1 MARDKTNQSEWA
13 LIAFTALVPAAFGL
27 AAWSLVLLAC
37 GTADA
42 VAFDALVLGA
52 AGADVDVLGTAA
64 GAGIGAVAAPAFAVV
79 LATIGMVASAAH
91 LAKPLRAPFSLFNLR
106 SSWLSRE
113 IAVVSVFWAL
123 LALWLVAA
131 VACDAADTCD
141 AAVALPDVLPLAFCA
156 LSVCIGSVLMCVI
169 ARAYRVPTRPSWMGR
184 ESTVELFA
192 AALGSGACLGLAVL
206 CLCGPSVGLGA
217 VAGAARGA
225 GVSFALG
232 AACALALLIDAA
244 LFWACERKRLA
255 RLRAD
260 NGPSAMKSLEHA
272 AALRPRF
279 NACIVALCV
288 AAVLPF
294 AAISSAII
302 SVALALVALGAHIGL
317 RWLFYETPVQV
328 RHVARLRK

>member
-27 AAWSLVLLAC
+27 AAWSLVLLSC

-64 GAGIGAVAAPAFAVV
+64 GAGIGAVAAPALAVV

-113 IAVVSVFWAL
+113 IAVVSVFWVL

-131 VACDAADTCD
+131 VACD

-206 CLCGPSVGLGA
+206 CLCGTSVGLGA

-232 AACALALLIDAA
+232 TACALALLIDAA

-260 NGPSAMKSLEHA
+260 SGPSAMKSLEHA

-302 SVALALVALGAHIGL
+302 SVALALVALGVHIGL